1 MDMTLQEALNKAVKE
16 FGKDVLIEPRLLNI
30 LNDYHGF
37 NEMRSARHIISI
49 LQKDNHMID
58 LIKDETNS
66 VFKINR
72 LAQKLNNKYGVDKAI
87 TAEVERCILTAI
99 KPSLS
104 TDYSQKDEASA
115 WLDPFGVL
123 YSEDGQKLLRIKTS
137 SLFYYFVNFGTKIVC
152 NNAFRFCFSL
162 KSIIFPESLT
172 HIGKGSFLGC
182 GSLQLITFP
191 KSLAHIGEYAFFGCV
206 SLQSLTIPEEVEY
219 IDSKA
224 FSFCKLLQFLS
235 LPKIEYIS
243 PDAFSECDSL
253 VRVSIPIGSRS
264 HFEKLLPKEM
274 HEKLVEQ

>member
-1 MDMTLQEALNKAVKE
+1 MALREALIKAVNE
-16 FGKDVLIEPRLLNI
+16 FGKDILIEPRLLNI
-30 LNDYHGF
+30 LHDYHGF
-37 NEMRSARHIISI
+37 DDLRSARHIISI

-58 LIKDETNS
+58 LMKEETFS
-66 VFKINR
+66 VFKINQ
-72 LAQKLNNKYGVDKAI
+72 LAQKLNNNYGVDKAI
-87 TAEVERCILTAI
+87 VAEVEKCILTAI

-104 TDYSQKDEASA
+104 TDYSQIDEASA

-137 SLFYYFVNFGTKIVC
+137 NLFYYFVNFGTKIVC

-191 KSLAHIGEYAFFGCV
+191 NSLVNIGEYAFFGCV
-206 SLQSLTIPEEVEY
+206 SLQSLTIPEGVDHIE
-219 IDSKA
+219 SKA
-224 FSFCKLLQFLS
+224 FSFCKLLQFVS
-235 LPKIEYIS
+235 LPEIEHIS